1 MITKYINKANLI
13 FGFKSADLIGRETAK
28 YGNKVLI
35 VTGKSS
41 TKKSGL
47 LDRVIEQ
54 LKEEKIDYVLFDK
67 VEKNPVIS
75 IVMEGSKAAQKEKC
89 DVVLALGG
97 GSIMDASKGIAFFSK
112 NDGDFEEH
120 QLGKVEEKPS
130 LPLILV
136 PTTCGTGSEVNSIAV
151 FTKDETQDK
160 RGMRK
165 NGFMAKASIVDPE
178 LMMSM
183 PKQVLAS
190 VGFDALCHLL
200 EAYVSTRANHMSDIF
215 AEKGITLIKDNL
227 VKVYE
232 DYNNREA
239 WEAVALASTLGG
251 YTLETAG
258 VCAPHA
264 FEHPLSGYKNVTHGE
279 GLAAVMPAIVRASIN
294 GNPQKFAKLSKLLGG
309 TNETDC
315 AESIEKLLREINLNI
330 SLTDLG
336 FVEEDIEW
344 LATNI
349 FKVSYGNIK
358 VNPVVFAKEEME
370 QIYRESL
377 KRR

>member
-1 MITKYINKANLI
+1 MITKYTNGANLI

-28 YGNKVLI
+28 WGKKILI
-35 VTGKSS
+35 VTGRSS

-47 LDRVIEQ
+47 LDRVIGQ
-54 LKEEKIDYVLFDK
+54 LKEENLDYVLFDQ

-75 IVMEGSKAAQKEKC
+75 IVMEGAKVAQGEEC
-89 DVVLALGG
+89 DVILGLGG

-112 NDGDFEEH
+112 NQGDFEEH
-120 QLGKVEEKPS
+120 QLGKIQEKPS

-136 PTTCGTGSEVNSIAV
+136 PTTCGTGSEVNKIAV

-183 PKQVLAS
+183 PNRVLAS

-200 EAYVSTRANHMSDIF
+200 EAYVSTRANHISDIF
-215 AEKGITLIKDNL
+215 AEKGIMLLKDNL
-227 VKVYE
+227 VKVYGDHE
-232 DYNNREA
+232 NREA
-239 WEAVALASTLGG
+239 WEAVTLASTLGG
-251 YTLETAG
+251 YTLDTAG

-279 GLAAVMPAIVRASIN
+279 GLAAVMPAIIRSSIS
-294 GNPQKFAKLSKLLGG
+294 GNPQKFSKLSKMLGG
-309 TNETDC
+309 NNEHDC
-315 AESIEKLLREINLNI
+315 AETIENLLKEIDLNI
-330 SLTDLG
+330 SLSDLG
-336 FVEEDIEW
+336 FVEEDTEW
-344 LATNI
+344 LTTNI

-358 VNPVVFAKEEME
+358 VNPVIFEKEDIER
-370 QIYRESL
+370 IYKESL
-377 KRR
+377 K

>member
-1 MITKYINKANLI
+1 MITKYANGANLL

-28 YGNKVLI
+28 WGKKVLI
-35 VTGKSS
+35 VTGRSS

-54 LKEEKIDYVLFDK
+54 LKEEKLNYVLFDQ
-67 VEKNPVIS
+67 VEKNPLIS
-75 IVMEGSKAAQKEKC
+75 TVMEGSKVARDEKC
-89 DVVLALGG
+89 DVVLGLGG
-97 GSIMDASKGIAFFSK
+97 GSIMDASKGMAFFSK
-112 NDGDFEEH
+112 NQGDFEEH
-120 QLGKVEEKPS
+120 QLGRIEEKSS

-136 PTTCGTGSEVNSIAV
+136 PTTCGTGSEVNRIAV

-183 PKQVLAS
+183 PKRVLAS

-200 EAYVSTRANHMSDIF
+200 EAYVSTRANHISDIF
-215 AEKGITLIKDNL
+215 AEKGITLLKQNL

-232 DYNNREA
+232 GSESREA
-239 WEAVALASTLGG
+239 WEAITLASTLGG

-264 FEHPLSGYKNVTHGE
+264 FEHPLSGYKNVAHGE
-279 GLAAVMPAIVRASIN
+279 GLAAVMPAIIRSSIS
-294 GNPQKFAKLSKLLGG
+294 GNPQKFSKLSKLLGG
-309 TNETDC
+309 TNENDC
-315 AESIEKLLREINLNI
+315 AETIEKLLKQINLDI
-330 SLTDLG
+330 SLADLG
-336 FVEEDIEW
+336 FVEKDIQW
-344 LATNI
+344 LVTNI
-349 FKVSYGNIK
+349 FKVSHGNIK
-358 VNPVVFAKEEME
+358 VNPVIFEKEDMIK
-370 QIYRESL
+370 IYKESL
-377 KRR
+377 NK